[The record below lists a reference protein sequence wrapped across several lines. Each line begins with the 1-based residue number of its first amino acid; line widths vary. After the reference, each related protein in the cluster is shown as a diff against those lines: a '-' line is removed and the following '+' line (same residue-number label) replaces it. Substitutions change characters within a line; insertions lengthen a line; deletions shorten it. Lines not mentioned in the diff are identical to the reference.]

1 MCKYMITH
9 SLLSSWLYMFKSNPY
24 DTDDDNKYN
33 EFLLVLNREPIPVTD
48 AMQKGNDFEI
58 LVTDIIN
65 GKDVTN
71 HEWYE
76 AALRVANIINGG
88 VLQYKVQKDITANG
102 LQLVL
107 IGRLDALKAGTI
119 YDTKYSG
126 NYDAGK
132 YINSTQHPS
141 YFELVPEA
149 KQFTYLVSNGYQL
162 WAETYRRD
170 ETPSIVPTIEDFL
183 NWLNMQGLMDIYK
196 NKWIIS

>member
-1 MCKYMITH
+1 MLTPNEYDIDD
-9 SLLSSWLYMFKSNPY
+9 SSYTGFWA
-24 DTDDDNKYN
+24 T
-33 EFLLVLNREPIPVTD
+33 LNREPIPVTE
-48 AMQKGNDFEI
+48 AMQKGNDFENLI
-58 LVTDIIN
+58 TDIIN

-76 AALRVANIINGG
+76 AALRVATIINGG
-88 VLQYKVQKDITANG
+88 VLQYKTQKDITVNG